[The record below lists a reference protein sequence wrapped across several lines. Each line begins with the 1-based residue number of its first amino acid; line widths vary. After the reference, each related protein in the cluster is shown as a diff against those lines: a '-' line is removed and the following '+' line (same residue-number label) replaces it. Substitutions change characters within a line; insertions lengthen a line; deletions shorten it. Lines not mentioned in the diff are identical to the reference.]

1 MSESVKIAPSILS
14 ANFLELGRDLES
26 ISNADFVHFDVMDGN
41 FVPNLSFGIPVLK
54 QVKAATDLTVD
65 VHLMIDNPDSMVDA
79 FIDAGA
85 DIVFFHQEA
94 AVHSHR
100 LVSHIHDRGRK
111 AAIALNPGTS
121 VSTLDAIIA
130 DLDMV
135 LIMTVNPGYGGQAFI
150 ESCVE
155 KVREVRA
162 LCERKGVNPL
172 VEVDGG
178 INAETAS
185 VICEAG
191 ANVLVAGSSV
201 FKGDH
206 AANIDE
212 LRRIADA
219 SLAKRA

>member
-1 MSESVKIAPSILS
+1 
-14 ANFLELGRDLES
+14 
-26 ISNADFVHFDVMDGN
+26 
-41 FVPNLSFGIPVLK
+41 
-54 QVKAATDLTVD
+54 
-65 VHLMIDNPDSMVDA
+65 
-79 FIDAGA
+79 
-85 DIVFFHQEA
+85 
-94 AVHSHR
+94 
-100 LVSHIHDRGRK
+100 
-111 AAIALNPGTS
+111 
-121 VSTLDAIIA
+121 
-130 DLDMV
+130 MV